1 MSSSRSKTVWFGC
14 KKCHSF
20 YPSLERGLQHLIH
33 SPQHTSEVLDL
44 VDRYRDDFRDAAAR
58 TLISFT
64 IHTGDEHDAA
74 IAEARID
81 ALHQATGKRR
91 ILQPD
96 CDPDSDPG
104 PSKRGRLMNTDIDV
118 SCTPFLCTSNPADKL

>member
-14 KKCHSF
+14 KQCHSF
-20 YPSLERGLQHLIH
+20 YPSLERGLQHLIQ
-33 SPQHTSEVLDL
+33 SPQHTSEIFDL

-64 IHTGDEHDAA
+64 MHTDDEHDAA
-74 IAEARID
+74 IADARID

-96 CDPDSDPG
+96 SDPG
-104 PSKRGRLMNTDIDV
+104 PSKRDRLMNTDIDV
-118 SCTPFLCTSNPADKL
+118 SSTPFLCTSNPADKL